1 MATNSELYALLR
13 QDFLSFVQKVFA
25 TLNPSTPYLHN
36 WHVEAI
42 VALLD
47 EAMEGGTR
55 RVMIN
60 VPPRTLK
67 SMIVSIA
74 WPAFLLGH
82 NPALKVFVVSHGL
95 DLAEEHHAAFR
106 KVVESD

>member
-1 MATNSELYALLR
+1 MATSSEIYALLR
-13 QDFLSFVQKVFA
+13 QDFLSFALKVFA
-25 TLNPSTPYLHN
+25 TLYPGTSYLHN

-47 EAMEGGTR
+47 RVMARETR
-55 RVMIN
+55 RAMIN

-74 WPAFLLGH
+74 
-82 NPALKVFVVSHGL
+82 
-95 DLAEEHHAAFR
+95 
-106 KVVESD
+106 